1 MLGQIR
7 LVVSQLQSKGKKDN
21 LTLSFDELLSTL
33 GDAEGIGFNV
43 KWLKSC
49 VIALGDLMKAWPS
62 ICASLSSLHQLR
74 PNKISCI
81 SKAKETRSAIGAH
94 NTSITQLQE
103 SIVKLQKEL
112 SSKLEANSAL
122 QTWLEGVSAEQSSLD
137 KEIEKIGR
145 RARRFEPSIFFS

>member
-94 NTSITQLQE
+94 NTSITQL
-103 SIVKLQKEL
+103 
-112 SSKLEANSAL
+112 
-122 QTWLEGVSAEQSSLD
+122 
-137 KEIEKIGR
+137 
-145 RARRFEPSIFFS
+145 